1 MAVYPDECTADKPPV
16 GCGLN
21 KRARVR
27 LEGYWPICKTNRVP
41 IKDPDRLAELDYV
54 GKLRKSTE
62 RIGARFIDYIPSSG
76 TCVFEVSV
84 IVSGCGLY

>member
-1 MAVYPDECTADKPPV
+1 M

-41 IKDPDRLAELDYV
+41 IKDPDRLAEMDYV

-62 RIGARFIDYIPSSG
+62 RIGARFIDYIPSGG
-76 TCVFEVSV
+76 TCVFEVS
-84 IVSGCGLY
+84 GRGLY